1 MSLGELLSNRYVWLD
16 GLAWTLSAGAS
27 WAYLQQSTRICE
39 MIEAHSPGMLEAMG
53 GGGYTTW
60 RPKIFGLTGLLVWN
74 DMSDFAPTL
83 DTADF
88 RSLLNRARLSAV
100 VLVVSLVVAL
110 VLLAWID
117 VCVGIV
123 TEQLDSYYRDFRG
136 LARASSVALS
146 FFGATAL

>member
-1 MSLGELLSNRYVWLD
+1 
-16 GLAWTLSAGAS
+16 
-27 WAYLQQSTRICE
+27 
-39 MIEAHSPGMLEAMG
+39 MLEAMG

-117 VCVGIV
+117 VFVGIV
-123 TEQLDSYYRDFRG
+123 TEQVDSYYRDFRG